1 MRVAHWKRARKE
13 MGRTIPALHNELTI
27 GAGNAQLAAIWTVP
41 ADAVGTVVFAHGSG
55 SSRHSMR
62 NQFVARTLQQA
73 GLATLLLDLLT
84 PEEEEYDRR
93 TDMLRFDVV
102 FLAQRL
108 EAAIAWRATRDDVKR
123 LPLGLF
129 GASTGAAAALIAAT
143 RLPSDVRAVVSR
155 GGRVDMAVPFLT
167 RVQAPTLFIVGGNDP
182 QVLELNLAAAKNL
195 RCEHDVIIIAGASH
209 LFEEPGALERVAE
222 LAREWFLKHLVR
234 R

>member
-1 MRVAHWKRARKE
+1 MQ
-13 MGRTIPALHNELTI
+13 ALHSVLTI
-27 GAGNAQLAAIWTVP
+27 GAGNAQLAALWTVP
-41 ADAVGTVVFAHGSG
+41 TDALGIVVFAHGSG
-55 SSRHSMR
+55 SSRFSMR

-93 TDMLRFDVV
+93 TDMLRFDVA

-108 EAAIAWRATRDDVKR
+108 EAAIAWCVTRDEVNL
-123 LPLGLF
+123 LPIGLF
-129 GASTGAAAALIAAT
+129 GASTGAAAALIAAA

-155 GGRVDMAVPFLT
+155 GGRVDMAASFLP

-182 QVLELNLAAAKNL
+182 QVLELNLAAAKDL
-195 RCEHDVIIIAGASH
+195 RSEHDVIIIAGASH

-222 LAREWFLKHLVR
+222 LARDWFLKYLVPAGR
-234 R
+234 PSKR